1 MNESVEK
8 TSDDNSWLSIIL
20 PLVMTVAVS
29 IGTTTLYQRLAEPRV
44 QAQESESKVLILA
57 LKDWVSVMPESGQEG
72 DINAHFAKARAAAD
86 RAAAQGY
93 VVLNESQAVA
103 FPAAARLKPGM
114 FEAEVKQP

>member
-1 MNESVEK
+1 MKEPVEK
-8 TSDDNSWLSIIL
+8 TAEDNGWLSVLL

-29 IGTTTLYQRLAEPRV
+29 IGTTTLYQRLAEPR
-44 QAQESESKVLILA
+44 AQHQDSENKVLILA
-57 LKDWVSVMPESGQEG
+57 LKDWVAVMPEGGQEG

-103 FPAAARLKPGM
+103 FPAASRLKPGM
-114 FEAEVKQP
+114 FEAEVEQP